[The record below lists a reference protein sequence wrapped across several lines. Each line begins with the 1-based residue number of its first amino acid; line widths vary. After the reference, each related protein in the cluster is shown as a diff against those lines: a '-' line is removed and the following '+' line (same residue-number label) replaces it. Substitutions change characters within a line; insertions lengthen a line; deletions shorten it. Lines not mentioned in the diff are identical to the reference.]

1 MIDALKSFVGRLP
14 PKLLDEIEKEA
25 PASKAK
31 RVAELVLEEYENIQ
45 VDAGE
50 CVGLVGAQSIGEPGT
65 QMTLNTFHFAGVAE
79 MNVTM
84 GLPRLIEILDGRKEP
99 STPMMEIY
107 LKSPY
112 NKGKDIKRLALS
124 LKLSLLGEFV
134 KEFSMNLV
142 EGVIEA
148 SLNAQLLSDAGLRF
162 DDLLKIVSASG
173 KVLKEFTVK
182 KVSDDSFIVK
192 SKKESFSLN
201 ELYKLKE
208 TLKEIPISGMK
219 GIHQVLPVK
228 RGEEF
233 LIITA
238 GSSLKKIL
246 ALDFVDAT
254 RTMTNNIVEI
264 NAVLGIEAA
273 REAIILEVLKVLEA
287 QGLDIDIRHIL
298 LVADTM
304 TTSGSVKGV
313 TRYGV
318 VSEKASVLAR
328 ASFETPLRHVMN
340 AALSGEEDFLDSVVE
355 NVMLNQAVPIGT
367 GLPGLITKVRK
378 SGDKDGVKGGGK
390 NG

>member
-1 MIDALKSFVGRLP
+1 MIL
-14 PKLLDEIEKEA
+14 
-25 PASKAK
+25 
-31 RVAELVLEEYENIQ
+31 
-45 VDAGE
+45 
-50 CVGLVGAQSIGEPGT
+50 
-65 QMTLNTFHFAGVAE
+65 
-79 MNVTM
+79 
-84 GLPRLIEILDGRKEP
+84 
-99 STPMMEIY
+99 
-107 LKSPY
+107 
-112 NKGKDIKRLALS
+112 
-124 LKLSLLGEFV
+124 
-134 KEFSMNLV
+134 
-142 EGVIEA
+142 
-148 SLNAQLLSDAGLRF
+148 
-162 DDLLKIVSASG
+162 
-173 KVLKEFTVK
+173 
-182 KVSDDSFIVK
+182 FIVK

-219 GIHQVLPVK
+219 NSSSVASSVV
-228 RGEEF
+228 RS
-233 LIITA
+233 
-238 GSSLKKIL
+238 SSLYCWFSEKIL